1 MTTSRTACLLANGP
15 CIAPEDAILLHPLVR
30 HQPSTA
36 SSMTFNNPKKD
47 AIPKNKDTHF
57 RVGHHLRCFG
67 FACKDVY
74 TSLVLCLVSL
84 LVSKEVAQPAK
95 IAHAIPL
102 VENYSTWWLSLH
114 PTVTLHGFSCPDHL
128 QIRED
133 CFIGSMNE
141 ASQATDSSSQ
151 EQSRALESPQ
161 FTLLQ
166 IITKIYIY

>member
-74 TSLVLCLVSL
+74 TSLVLCLLSQWCLQRRLPNPPKLCMPYHLLKTTARDGYPCIPPSLFMDFPARITCRSGKIVSSA
-84 LVSKEVAQPAK
+84 V
-95 IAHAIPL
+95 
-102 VENYSTWWLSLH
+102 
-114 PTVTLHGFSCPDHL
+114 
-128 QIRED
+128 
-133 CFIGSMNE
+133 
-141 ASQATDSSSQ
+141 
-151 EQSRALESPQ
+151 
-161 FTLLQ
+161 
-166 IITKIYIY
+166 